1 MIKGGEFL
9 IKDQEA
15 ADIFILEDFSEDQL
29 MMASAT
35 KEFVEKELDP
45 HREQFEKKDY
55 KLTADCMKKA
65 GELGLLGISVPA
77 DYGGMGMPFNTSVL
91 ICDKISGANG
101 SFSTAFGAHTG
112 IGTLPILLYGNDS
125 QREKYLPKLASGEWM
140 GCYCLTEP
148 GAGSDANSGK
158 TKAVLTENGKHYLIT
173 GQKMWISNA
182 GFADVFIVFARIE
195 DDKNITGF
203 ILEKGMEG
211 INLGEEENKL
221 GLNSS
226 STRQVFFNEVKVPV
240 ESMLGGRGN
249 GFKIAMN
256 ALNVGR
262 IKLSAAILDA
272 CRRVIGLSTSY
283 ANERIQFGIPI
294 SKFGAI
300 KHKLANMAVK
310 TYAIESAT
318 YRAGNDI
325 EKNILKLES
334 EGVDHQ
340 KAHLKGVEEY
350 AIECSIVKVLG
361 SETIQY
367 CSDEGIQIY
376 GGMGYSADAPIE
388 AAYRDARIARI
399 YEGTNEINRMLL
411 VGMILKK
418 AMKGKL
424 DIMSPAMKVASKLM
438 SIPSF
443 ETPDDSILFAVEKEH
458 LKKLKK
464 AILMTAGKAA
474 QHYSL
479 EIEKEQEVLMN
490 LADMVIEVYTA
501 ESAILRA
508 EKLAAK
514 NGEDSAEHQINMS
527 KLFLYS
533 AIKNCQKAGE
543 EVILSFAE
551 GDEQRIL
558 LMGIKRFTKGYNIN
572 TKQIRREVAA
582 KLITENRYCF

>member
-9 IKDQEA
+9 IKNQEA
-15 ADIFILEDFSEDQL
+15 KDVFIPEEFGEDQL

-55 KLTADCMKKA
+55 QLTEDCMKKA
-65 GELGLLGISVPA
+65 GELGLLGISVPSE
-77 DYGGMGMPFNTSVL
+77 YGGMGMPFNTSVL

-112 IGTLPILLYGNDS
+112 IGTLPILLYGDDT
-125 QREKYLPKLASGEWM
+125 QRKKYLPKLATGEWM

-158 TKAVLTENGKHYLIT
+158 TKAVLTKDGKNHHIT

-203 ILEKGMEG
+203 ILEKEMEG
-211 INLGEEENKL
+211 ITMGEEEYKL

-226 STRQVFFNEVKVPV
+226 STRQVFFNDVKVPI

-283 ANERIQFGIPI
+283 SNERIQFGIPI
-294 SKFGAI
+294 AKFGAI
-300 KHKLANMAVK
+300 KHKLADMAVR

-318 YRAGNDI
+318 YRAGNEI
-325 EKNILKLES
+325 EKNIERLES

-340 KAHLKGVEEY
+340 EAHLKGIEEY

-376 GGMGYSADAPIE
+376 GGMGYSADTPME

-418 AMKGKL
+418 AMKGEL
-424 DIMSPAMKVASKLM
+424 DIMTPAMKVASDLM

-443 ETPDDSILFAVEKEH
+443 EKADESLLFEVEKEH
-458 LKKLKK
+458 IKKLKK
-464 AILMTAGKAA
+464 TILMTAGKAA
-474 QHYSL
+474 QHFAM

-490 LADMVIEVYTA
+490 LADMVIDVYTA

-508 EKLAAK
+508 EKLALK
-514 NGEDSAEHQINMS
+514 DGEEKAQHQIVMS

-533 AIKNCQKAGE
+533 SIKNCQRCGE
-543 EVILSFAE
+543 EVILSFTE
-551 GDEQRIL
+551 GDEQRML
-558 LMGIKRFTKGYNIN
+558 LMGLKRFTKGYTINPKNLRRNI
-572 TKQIRREVAA
+572 AD
-582 KLITENRYCF
+582 KLIEENRYCF